1 MFGRSLGADCIR
13 RGWLALAIGLI
24 PVGAIAAPAPAV
36 AAVESQTITA
46 TVTPAT
52 QGQTAFG
59 GVSLSLAEDETY
71 TSTFSPTLAQMVFHL
86 DNDLAIDTTGLPE
99 CPSASIA
106 NQTRAS
112 AIAACPG
119 SVVGSGSSQMW
130 PGPHQG
136 VITVFN
142 GQPSGGEPT
151 VLLHDSIDND
161 TLDFVIAAEVAPST
175 MGGDFGV
182 QITLHIPPTGL
193 ATTHLDF
200 TLDNLAPAVGH
211 HYLSARCND
220 SDDLWNFAGDFT
232 FSDAST
238 KAATTA
244 QTCQVLSGSSTG
256 QQAAAL
262 NKCKKAR
269 SAKKRR
275 KCRKRANRLPV

>member
-1 MFGRSLGADCIR
+1 MFGRSFGSDCIR

-36 AAVESQTITA
+36 AAVQSQTITA

-71 TSTFSPTLAQMVFHL
+71 TSSFSPTLSQMVFHL
-86 DNDLAIDTTGLPE
+86 DNDLAIDTTGLPQ

-106 NQTRAS
+106 NQTRAN

-119 SVVGSGSSQMW
+119 SVVGSGSSQMY
-130 PGPHQG
+130 PGPQQG

-151 VLLHDSIDND
+151 VLLHDSINND
-161 TLDFVIAAEVAPST
+161 AVDFVIAGVVAPST

-182 QITLHIPPTGL
+182 QITFHIPPTGL

-200 TLDNLAPAVGH
+200 TLNNLAPAVGH

-220 SDDLWNFAGDFT
+220 SDHLWNFAGDFS
-232 FSDAST
+232 FSDAS
-238 KAATTA
+238 AQSATAA
-244 QTCQVLSGSSTG
+244 QTCQVLSGASTG

-262 NKCKKAR
+262 KKCKKKH
-269 SAKKRR
+269 SAKRRR
-275 KCRKRANRLPV
+275 KCRKRANRLPD

>member
-1 MFGRSLGADCIR
+1 MFGRGFGSDCIR
-13 RGWLALAIGLI
+13 RRWLALAIGLI
-24 PVGAIAAPAPAV
+24 GVGAIAAPAPAI

-59 GVSLSLAEDETY
+59 GVSLSLAEDEIY
-71 TSTFSPTLAQMVFHL
+71 TSTFSPTLTQMVFHL
-86 DNDLAIDTTGLPE
+86 DNDLAIDTTGLSQ
-99 CPSASIA
+99 CPTASIA
-106 NQTRAS
+106 NQTTAS

-119 SVVGSGSSQMW
+119 SVVGSGSSQWW
-130 PGPHQG
+130 PGPLQG

-142 GQPSGGEPT
+142 GEPSGGEPT
-151 VLLHDSIDND
+151 VILHDSIAND
-161 TLDFVIAAEVAPST
+161 TIDLAIVGEVAPST

-182 QITLHIPPTGL
+182 QITFHIPPIGI

-200 TLDNLAPAVGH
+200 TLNNLAPAVGH

-220 SDDLWNFAGDFT
+220 SDLLWNFAGDFS

-238 KAATTA
+238 KSATTA
-244 QTCQVLSGSSTG
+244 QTCQVLSGASTG

-262 NKCKKAR
+262 KKCKKAR